1 MAEKKSEIRIKA
13 PCSIASLKTAILVY
27 HNYPELQNEQ
37 LRELF
42 GHDFASSTL
51 ARYKK
56 IIRDRQRELGIKT
69 AVPYSVNTKVAFEVF
84 GIDITEIEKSMAK
97 LQKLGLTG

>member
-1 MAEKKSEIRIKA
+1 MCTIKA
-13 PCSIASLKTAILVY
+13 PCHVKDLGTAVRIY
-27 HNYPELQNEQ
+27 YSYPEMSNKEIK
-37 LRELF
+37 ELF
-42 GHDFASSTL
+42 GRDFSGATL
-51 ARYKK
+51 ARYKSM
-56 IIRDRQRELGIKT
+56 IRQRQRELGIKT